1 MRQLKPIPSELMTSK
16 TLARRVFELREFR
29 NMTVRDLAKA
39 SRFSVQRVE
48 DIESGL
54 ETWLS
59 SSDRQ
64 LLAKALNVEPQL
76 LQEVETR
83 SGLQPTTEDV
93 RTNEQLVEA
102 ILQGVRDLQCPNCGG
117 TLKCSV
123 QEALDIEGNPT
134 QFAKAFCVNCPFVLK

>member
-1 MRQLKPIPSELMTSK
+1 MRQFKPIPQELKLSQ

-29 NMTVRDLAKA
+29 NMTVLDLAKA
-39 SRFSVQRVE
+39 SRFSIQRVE
-48 DIESGL
+48 DIESGM

-59 SSDRQ
+59 ASDRQ

-76 LQEVETR
+76 LQEVEAR
-83 SGLQPTTEDV
+83 SGLQPTKESQQA
-93 RTNEQLVEA
+93 NEQLVNS
-102 ILQGVRDLQCPNCGG
+102 ILQGERDLQCPNCGG

-134 QFAKAFCVNCPFVLK
+134 QFAKAFCLKCPFVLK